1 MTTSP
6 ANPSP
11 PPSSKD
17 EKRSIILSSELFK
30 GAQSV
35 QIEHARQR
43 YQLRI
48 TRENKLI
55 LTK

>member
-1 MTTSP
+1 MTHLPLSP
-6 ANPSP
+6 TPPTPVNSNESP
-11 PPSSKD
+11 VIPSS
-17 EKRSIILSSELFK
+17 LLFK

-35 QIEHARQR
+35 QIEHAGQR